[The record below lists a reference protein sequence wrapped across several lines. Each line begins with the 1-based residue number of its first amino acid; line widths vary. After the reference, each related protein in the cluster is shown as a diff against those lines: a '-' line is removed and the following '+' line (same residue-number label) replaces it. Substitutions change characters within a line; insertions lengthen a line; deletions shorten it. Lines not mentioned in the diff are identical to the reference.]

1 MWKYSHT
8 HTHIYIYIYMS
19 MIVHVIR
26 STRKCTHLTT
36 MSRWNTWVAGLFNRE
51 LALLASFRMVTARSR
66 CYMKDLPW
74 PRAQSVLKRN
84 WSRWPIELTP
94 NCKSSTWCLL
104 LLLSGGI
111 CNWDVD
117 FSWHSFGAYHH
128 CILAA
133 RSPANSLMIIGL
145 LSTNCPSI
153 SLCTVMGCLGQA
165 AAEVFAANRRGLRA
179 SGSLALTL
187 LFVGYIG

>member
-8 HTHIYIYIYMS
+8 HTHIYIYEHDCACHKIHTQ
-19 MIVHVIR
+19 VHSFNDHEQMKYLGRRPIQPRIGSASVFPHGDCKIPLLHEG
-26 STRKCTHLTT
+26 SAVTKGTKCLETKL
-36 MSRWNTWVAGLFNRE
+36 R
-51 LALLASFRMVTARSR
+51 
-66 CYMKDLPW
+66 
-74 PRAQSVLKRN
+74 
-84 WSRWPIELTP
+84 WSRWPIELMP

-128 CILAA
+128 CFLAA

>member
-1 MWKYSHT
+1 MWNYSHM
-8 HTHIYIYIYMS
+8 YQP

-36 MSRWNTWVAGLFNRE
+36 MSRWNTWVAGLFDRE

-74 PRAQSVLKRN
+74 PRARSVLKRKCDDQ
-84 WSRWPIELTP
+84 WWPIELMP

-117 FSWHSFGAYHH
+117 FSWHRFGAYHH
-128 CILAA
+128 CFSAA
-133 RSPANSLMIIGL
+133 RSLANSLKLEGF
-145 LSTNCPSI
+145 NDYWASI
-153 SLCTVMGCLGQA
+153 NQLP
-165 AAEVFAANRRGLRA
+165 FY
-179 SGSLALTL
+179 
-187 LFVGYIG
+187 LFVYCHGLSWPSSSWGICCEPTWSMRVR